1 MSQIQELADSICQN
15 IEKIIVGKHDVIEL
29 VLAAY
34 LSGGHVLLE
43 DVPGTGK
50 TMLAKSLAKS
60 IDGECKR
67 IQFTPDLLPSD
78 VTGMNYFHQKSQE
91 FVFRSGP
98 VFADIVLADEIN
110 RATPRTQS
118 SLLECME
125 ERQVTID
132 GETKLLKTSF
142 FVMATQ
148 NPLETIGT
156 YPLPEAQMDRFM
168 MKLSVGF
175 PEEEEELKMLERFDG
190 IQPLEQLQPVCS
202 ADEIAQAQKNIG
214 EIYVHPVIKQYIVDI
229 VRKTR
234 EYANILAGVSPRG
247 AIALQK
253 CAKAYAAMQGRDY
266 VIPDDVKK
274 LAPHVLA
281 HRIIREMA
289 YDRAADDRSLIEEI
303 LQQTEVP
310 VEDFQGR

>member
-1 MSQIQELADSICQN
+1 
-15 IEKIIVGKHDVIEL
+15 
-29 VLAAY
+29 
-34 LSGGHVLLE
+34 
-43 DVPGTGK
+43 
-50 TMLAKSLAKS
+50 
-60 IDGECKR
+60 
-67 IQFTPDLLPSD
+67 
-78 VTGMNYFHQKSQE
+78 
-91 FVFRSGP
+91 
-98 VFADIVLADEIN
+98 
-110 RATPRTQS
+110 
-118 SLLECME
+118 ME